1 MSAKG
6 RDYHQ
11 RLSEFMIEHV
21 FPAEPSYEAYRHA
34 AGPDDHTVPPVVEEL
49 KKLAKDRGLWN
60 LFLPAESGL
69 TNVEYAPLAELTG
82 WSMELAP
89 EATNCAAPDTGNME
103 TLHLFANEAQRKQW
117 LEPLLNGDIR
127 SAFAMTEPAVASSD
141 ARNIETTMLRDG
153 DDYVINGRKWWISG
167 AADPRCKILIV
178 MGRTNPDAA
187 SHQQQSMILVP
198 IDTPGVSVERS
209 LPVFGWQDQHG
220 HCELTFDNVRVPVA
234 NLLGEEGGG
243 FVIAQARLGPGRIHH
258 CMRAIG
264 VAERAMALMVDRVNK
279 RIAFGK
285 PLAEQGVVQQHVALS
300 RTEIDQARLLC
311 HKAAWAI
318 DEHGNQSKEARQLV
332 AMIKA
337 VAPQMACNVLDRAIQ
352 VHGAAG
358 VSDDTVLARLYGW
371 HRAMR
376 LFDGP
381 DEVHMRTI
389 ARAELG
395 REPSA
400 FAAAVTP

>member
-1 MSAKG
+1 MSAKAQ
-6 RDYHQ
+6 DYHQ
-11 RLSEFMIEHV
+11 RLTDFMVEFV
-21 FPAEPSYEAYRHA
+21 FPAEHSYDQYRLE
-34 AGPDDHTVPPVVEEL
+34 AGPHDHTVPPVVEEL
-49 KKLAKDRGLWN
+49 KKLARDRGLWN

-69 TNVEYAPLAELTG
+69 TNLEYSPLAELSG

-89 EATNCAAPDTGNME
+89 EALNCAAPDTGNME
-103 TLHLFANEAQRKQW
+103 TLHLFATEEQSKQW
-117 LEPLLNGDIR
+117 LEPLLNGEIR

-153 DDYVINGRKWWISG
+153 GDYVINGRKWWTSG
-167 AADPRCKILIV
+167 ANDPRCKILIV

-198 IDTPGVSVERS
+198 IDTPGVEIVRS

-220 HCELTFDNVRVPVA
+220 HAEVVFDNVRVPVS

-243 FVIAQARLGPGRIHH
+243 FAIAQARLGPGRIHH

-264 VAERAMALMVDRVNK
+264 VAERALALMVDRVNT

-285 PLAEQGVVQQHVALS
+285 PLAEQGVVQQQVALS
-300 RTEIDQARLLC
+300 RNEIDQARLLC
-311 HKAAWAI
+311 EKAAWTI
-318 DEHGNQSKEARQLV
+318 DEHGNKEARNQV

-358 VSDDTVLARLYGW
+358 ISDDFPLARLYGW

-381 DEVHMRTI
+381 DEVHIRTI

-395 REPSA
+395 REKSA
-400 FAAAVTP
+400 FAAAVTA